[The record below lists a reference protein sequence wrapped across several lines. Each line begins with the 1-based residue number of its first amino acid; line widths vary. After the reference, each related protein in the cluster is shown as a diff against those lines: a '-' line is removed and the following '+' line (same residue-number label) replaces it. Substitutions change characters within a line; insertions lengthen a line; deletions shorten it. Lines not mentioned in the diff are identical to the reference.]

1 MRDSRGD
8 KLFYAI
14 NYTLLTIA
22 ALTCLLPLMNI
33 VSMSL
38 SEYSA
43 IVSGFVGLWPVG
55 FTTDAFQ
62 ALFEGTPILRSFQ
75 NSIVITLVGVVLSMV
90 FTVLA
95 AYPLAKSYFI
105 ARRFLTVA
113 ILFTMLFGIPIIP
126 AFLINREL
134 GILNTYWSLWL
145 PGLIS
150 SYNMLVL
157 KTFFEN
163 VPRELDEAARM
174 DGCGEWRLLMQVVI
188 PLSMP
193 VLATL
198 TLFYGVGYWN
208 AFQNVL
214 INISDTEK
222 FNLAVLVQNMI
233 ANQSLIRSLNSIQPE
248 EMQQLLTPESVRSA
262 GVVVM
267 VVPMLIVYPFLQK
280 YFVKGVMIGA
290 IKG

>member
-8 KLFYAI
+8 KIFYAV
-14 NYTLLTIA
+14 NYTLLGLA
-22 ALTCLLPLMNI
+22 GLSCLLPLMNI
-33 VSMSL
+33 LSVSL
-38 SEYSA
+38 SNYSA
-43 IVSGFVGLWPVG
+43 VASGFVGLWPVG
-55 FTTDAFQ
+55 PTLDSYL

-75 NSIVITLVGVVLSMV
+75 NSVVITLVGVVLSMA
-90 FTVLA
+90 FTILA
-95 AYPLAKSYFI
+95 AYPLAKQYFI

-134 GILNTYWSLWL
+134 GILDTYWSLWL

-150 SYNMLVL
+150 TYNMLVL
-157 KTFFEN
+157 KSFFEN
-163 VPRELDEAARM
+163 IPRELDEAARM
-174 DGCGEWRLLMQVVI
+174 DGCGEWRLLMRVVI
-188 PLSMP
+188 PLSQP

-208 AFQNVL
+208 AFQSVL
-214 INISDTEK
+214 ININSTEK

-233 ANQSLIRSLNSIQPE
+233 ANQSLIRNLNSVQPE
-248 EMQQLLTPESVRSA
+248 EIATMLTPESVRSA

-267 VVPMLIVYPFLQK
+267 VVPMLLVYPFLQK